1 MLRLF
6 KWLFLISKVR
16 KDQRLRQTFAAMQ
29 SLSWRQRALLVAA
42 VARDPRLPWRV
53 RFAPF
58 LAAAYLASPLDLIPD
73 FIPFLGELDDL
84 AVIGLVMR
92 FMQRSLPPGLLEEHL
107 RRVRDGAPPRPS
119 AV

>member
-1 MLRLF
+1 MIRLF

-16 KDQRLRQTFAAMQ
+16 KDQRIRQTFASMKP
-29 SLSWRQRALLVAA
+29 LSWPQRASLVAA

-58 LAAAYLASPLDLIPD
+58 LAAAYVASPLDLIPD
-73 FIPFLGELDDL
+73 FVPFFGELDDI
-84 AVIGLVMR
+84 AVIGLVLR

-107 RRVRDGAPPRPS
+107 RRVHEGASTP
-119 AV
+119 A